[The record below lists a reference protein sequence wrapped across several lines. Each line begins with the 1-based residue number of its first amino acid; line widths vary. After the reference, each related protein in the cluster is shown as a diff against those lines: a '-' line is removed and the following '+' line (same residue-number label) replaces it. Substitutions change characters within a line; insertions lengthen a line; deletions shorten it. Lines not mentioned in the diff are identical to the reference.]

1 MSKPLTLLFLVLS
14 CLFCSCEFVFLWNNF
29 HIDSHKISG
38 LCGHMLSFLYLT
50 EQKAKKA
57 KKSRFDLSLIV
68 PAPACSSC
76 SCFPTGSCIEVNND
90 PVFQR
95 TNTMSTSKR

>member
-50 EQKAKKA
+50 EQKAKKT
-57 KKSRFDLSLIV
+57 KKNRDLICHLLFLLLLV
-68 PAPACSSC
+68 QVAAA
-76 SCFPTGSCIEVNND
+76 FP
-90 PVFQR
+90 QAAA
-95 TNTMSTSKR
+95 